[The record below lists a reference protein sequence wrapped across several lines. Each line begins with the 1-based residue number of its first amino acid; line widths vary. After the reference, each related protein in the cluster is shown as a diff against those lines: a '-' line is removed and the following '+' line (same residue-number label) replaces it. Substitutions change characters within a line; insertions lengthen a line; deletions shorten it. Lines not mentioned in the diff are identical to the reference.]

1 MKKNMKKIN
10 FLIIF
15 IFFLTSCGT
24 FDKAGKVLRNEKI
37 RSNDEF
43 LVQKKDPLVLPPD
56 YNKIPAPGTINQ
68 QKTNKNENKI
78 KSILNV
84 TKETIPK
91 SKSKTAEQSILDK
104 IKK

>member
-1 MKKNMKKIN
+1 
-10 FLIIF
+10 
-15 IFFLTSCGT
+15 
-24 FDKAGKVLRNEKI
+24 
-37 RSNDEF
+37 
-43 LVQKKDPLVLPPD
+43 D

>member
-1 MKKNMKKIN
+1 MKNINKIVIS
-10 FLIIF
+10 LASL
-15 IFFLTSCGT
+15 FFLYSCGGGS
-24 FDKAGKVLRNEKI
+24 DAAKILRNEKI